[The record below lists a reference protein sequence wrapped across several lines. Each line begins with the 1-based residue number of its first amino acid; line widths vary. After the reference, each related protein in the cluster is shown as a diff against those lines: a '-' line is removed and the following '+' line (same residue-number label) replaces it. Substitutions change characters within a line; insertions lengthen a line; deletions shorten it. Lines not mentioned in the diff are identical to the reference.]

1 MFKIFY
7 FHISLWMIVM
17 FSLDAHTLVLLPL
30 CNKLKLYNLMH
41 HQRCVHVFMFPLIF
55 TCASF
60 GLVKANRATQAQVH
74 SSAQLPVQFHFSIH
88 ASVWEPFLRSPFS
101 PLWDWFPRAS
111 QSIRGA
117 DHFTGWKRMWSVSR
131 WHRWEWID
139 FVTCMSHTLP
149 TQYADYT
156 LSSWQLHGA
165 LCGTVVGNMLNKK
178 YFFFGPWKMFST
190 GHILCAS
197 VLCVVICGGA
207 LLQMFQETFTSEW
220 FWKTSAK
227 RLRHQPTTQRSSRA
241 LKTPGSF

>member
-1 MFKIFY
+1 MCARIHVPFNIYMCFLRIGQSQPSDPSAGPQFCSASSAVSLFY
-7 FHISLWMIVM
+7 TCLRLRAVSTKPLQP
-17 FSLDAHTLVLLPL
+17 TL
-30 CNKLKLYNLMH
+30 
-41 HQRCVHVFMFPLIF
+41 
-55 TCASF
+55 
-60 GLVKANRATQAQVH
+60 GLVSKSITEHPRRW
-74 SSAQLPVQFHFSIH
+74 PFH
-88 ASVWEPFLRSPFS
+88 
-101 PLWDWFPRAS
+101 
-111 QSIRGA
+111 
-117 DHFTGWKRMWSVSR
+117 RMKTWSVSR

-139 FVTCMSHTLP
+139 FVTCVSHTLP

>member
-1 MFKIFY
+1 MKRINCTRPRLLVSVGSFNVFSGGSMSVSPGIYDEWVSYVAATCVGVYHLHWMCYIWRNHLDNVIGATNEPYSMFKIFY

-30 CNKLKLYNLMH
+30 CNKL
-41 HQRCVHVFMFPLIF
+41 
-55 TCASF
+55 CASL

-111 QSIRGA
+111 ESIRGA
-117 DHFTGWKRMWSVSR
+117 DHFTGWKLMWSVSR

-139 FVTCMSHTLP
+139 FVTCVSHTLP

-165 LCGTVVGNMLNKK
+165 LCGK
-178 YFFFGPWKMFST
+178 YVK
-190 GHILCAS
+190 
-197 VLCVVICGGA
+197 
-207 LLQMFQETFTSEW
+207 
-220 FWKTSAK
+220 
-227 RLRHQPTTQRSSRA
+227 
-241 LKTPGSF
+241 

>member
-30 CNKLKLYNLMH
+30 CNELKLYNLMH
-41 HQRCVHVFMFPLIF
+41 HQRCVHVFMFSLIF

-111 QSIRGA
+111 QSIRSA
-117 DHFTGWKRMWSVSR
+117 DHFTGWKLMWSVSR

-139 FVTCMSHTLP
+139 FVTCVSHTLP

-165 LCGTVVGNMLNKK
+165 LCGTVVGNMLNKN
-178 YFFFGPWKMFST
+178 YFLLVLEKCFLLDTFYVHLCCVWSFAAVLWCRCFRKHLRQSDSEKHQQNFFVT
-190 GHILCAS
+190 N
-197 VLCVVICGGA
+197 
-207 LLQMFQETFTSEW
+207 
-220 FWKTSAK
+220 
-227 RLRHQPTTQRSSRA
+227 QP
-241 LKTPGSF
+241 LKDPAEH